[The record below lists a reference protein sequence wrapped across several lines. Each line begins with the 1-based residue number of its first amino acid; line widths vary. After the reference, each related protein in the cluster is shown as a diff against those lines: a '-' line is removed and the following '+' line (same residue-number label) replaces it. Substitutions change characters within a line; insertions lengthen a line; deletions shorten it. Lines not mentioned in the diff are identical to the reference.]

1 MLGFLSNIET
11 FEFDWALYDP
21 DTPRSTLKQF
31 ALEFTQNQPADFLDF
46 LMHSYLW
53 TAPPTPQK
61 PGRYAF
67 NPKSLR
73 KTNPARVGHLAPFKN
88 GRGFLHRCVELNHFA
103 LLDFLL
109 SCDRAR
115 SGFDP
120 NQKDK
125 MGKTPI
131 HLALSGQMHDFIK
144 MLHKHGA
151 ALEKLTNKLY
161 TGGFRIGESVLF

>member
-1 MLGFLSNIET
+1 
-11 FEFDWALYDP
+11 
-21 DTPRSTLKQF
+21 
-31 ALEFTQNQPADFLDF
+31 
-46 LMHSYLW
+46 MHSYLW

-151 ALEKLTNKLY
+151 GLEKLTNNLY
-161 TGGFRIGESVLF
+161 TGGFRIGESVLFEAIAEDRFSTASFLLSEFNLSPRIVDSSGNNFLHSLLLKLPA